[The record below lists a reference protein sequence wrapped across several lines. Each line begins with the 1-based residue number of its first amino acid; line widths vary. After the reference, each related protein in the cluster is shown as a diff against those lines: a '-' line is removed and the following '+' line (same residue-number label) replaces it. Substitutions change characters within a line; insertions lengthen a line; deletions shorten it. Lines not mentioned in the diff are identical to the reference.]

1 MQGLVC
7 VMSSDAHLGGDDVPH
22 PLANVPTECYEILRH
37 PRRLRLLEI
46 LGARGT
52 RLSLSELTTALVERG
67 ATDDHTDRRRR
78 EVRISLVHNHL
89 PRLADYDVLEWD
101 EDGVAL
107 VDESPVHPADL
118 SVLLEFC
125 GDGDGAELLEALV
138 DPVRMRL
145 LSVLADGDRPQSVE
159 QLAGRLATPD
169 GPFADPDRA
178 AISLHHSHLPAMA
191 AVDVLNY
198 DPESGLVTRYDE
210 AVSIVQ

>member
-1 MQGLVC
+1 
-7 VMSSDAHLGGDDVPH
+7 MSSDAHLGDDVSH

-46 LGARGT
+46 LGSHET
-52 RLSLSELTTALVERG
+52 RLSLSELTTALIERA
-67 ATDDHTDRRRR
+67 ATDGHVDRRRR

-89 PRLADYDVLEWD
+89 PRLADYDILEWD
-101 EDGVAL
+101 GDGVAL

-118 SVLLEFC
+118 SVLLDLC
-125 GDGDGAELLEALV
+125 GDGDGAELLETLV

-169 GPFADPDRA
+169 GGPFADPDRA
-178 AISLHHSHLPAMA
+178 AIALHHSHLPAMA
-191 AVDVLNY
+191 AVGVLNY
-198 DPESGLVTRYDE
+198 DPDSGLVTRYDD